1 MKFTIRNGPTT
12 LEFEGEL
19 EEFNRLAEEV
29 DIPPD
34 LLARMRRGSAP
45 DQPPDEHGDDHEHD
59 REDDG
64 DRATGAPGVIDVRA
78 LAERLGKLEV
88 KSDIDRVTVM
98 AHEACKAGLGGI
110 DYETAE
116 RLFVELASG
125 RHSRTRRR
133 AGSYALLDA
142 GHGRRPSPVRT
153 TRDSDTRSRAS
164 APQVAALRRALPYP
178 MAQGVIHRSDDV
190 AQVGRR
196 CTCPGFR
203 EKGAGVG
210 LN

>member
-116 RLFVELASG
+116 RLFVELGERKPTRIRATFQNAKARGLVRAAG
-125 RHSRTRRR
+125 RGAWAPTVAGENYARLGHKKPRQR
-133 AGSYALLDA
+133 AA
-142 GHGRRPSPVRT
+142 GG
-153 TRDSDTRSRAS
+153 RAS
-164 APQVAALRRALPYP
+164 ARPAV
-178 MAQGVIHRSDDV
+178 SN
-190 AQVGRR
+190 
-196 CTCPGFR
+196 
-203 EKGAGVG
+203 GAGG
-210 LN
+210 DPSE